1 MEEQLNNQSIKQ
13 KAVSFAGSDYAGA
26 IELLKKCKTRITK
39 LVDENEFKTLVNT
52 ITLEAETELIGRLL
66 VAIEEIRK
74 GNISIL
80 DD

>member
-1 MEEQLNNQSIKQ
+1 MEETEQTIKQ
-13 KAVSFAGSDYAGA
+13 KVISFAGSDYSGA
-26 IELLKKCKTRITK
+26 IELLKRCKVRITK

-66 VAIEEIRK
+66 IAIEDIRK